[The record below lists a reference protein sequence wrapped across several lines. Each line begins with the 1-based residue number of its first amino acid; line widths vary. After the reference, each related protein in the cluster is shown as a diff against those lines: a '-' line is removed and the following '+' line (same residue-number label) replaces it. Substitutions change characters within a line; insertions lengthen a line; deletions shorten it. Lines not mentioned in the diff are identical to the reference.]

1 MKLWNKLINAL
12 YQVEEP
18 IPLRNTN
25 EIALLIVMLC
35 ILLAGLLL
43 NFQPMQSVF

>member
-18 IPLRNTN
+18 IPLRDTN
-25 EIALLIVMLC
+25 KIALLIVTVF
-35 ILLAGLLL
+35 ILLLGHLL
-43 NFQPMQSVF
+43 NFQPMSKVF

>member
-18 IPLRNTN
+18 IPLRDTN
-25 EIALLIVMLC
+25 KIALLIVTAF
-35 ILLAGLLL
+35 ILLLGLLL
-43 NFQPMQSVF
+43 NFQPIQKAF